1 MKIIRTLLAAGL
13 CAASVAAHAA
23 EPAAATGDAATPP
36 GFWQNPAV
44 PGYGEIH
51 PLPKAAYQPQPGET
65 YKVVFSVTKAA
76 EKPADTSS
84 ALEAVARSVNLY
96 VSAGVPLDH
105 LKFVVILS
113 GAMTDSALDDEHYK
127 QKLGADKN
135 PNLDLIRKL
144 RSAGVDVAVC
154 GQAVLG
160 RKEQYEWVAPEV
172 KVALSALT
180 TITMLQHEGYALMPL

>member
-1 MKIIRTLLAAGL
+1 MNTFRILLAAGL
-13 CAASVAAHAA
+13 CAASAAALAA
-23 EPAAATGDAATPP
+23 EPAATPP
-36 GFWQNPAV
+36 DFWQTPAV

-51 PLPKAAYQPQPGET
+51 PLPKSAYQPSPGET

-76 EKPADTSS
+76 EKPADTSG
-84 ALEAVARSVNLY
+84 ALEAVARAVNLY

-144 RSAGVDVAVC
+144 RGAGVDVAVC

-160 RKEQYEWVAPEV
+160 RKEQYEWIAPEV

>member
-1 MKIIRTLLAAGL
+1 MKIIRHLLAAGL
-13 CAASVAAHAA
+13 CAASATVFAA
-23 EPAAATGDAATPP
+23 EPAAAAGDAATPP
-36 GFWQNPAV
+36 GFWQNPAI
-44 PGYGEIH
+44 PGYGEVH
-51 PLPKAAYQPQPGET
+51 PLPKAAYQPQPAET

-84 ALEAVARSVNLY
+84 ALEAVARAVNLY

-127 QKLGADKN
+127 LKLGADKN